1 MPRCKGSL
9 KGLGAVEAL
18 VMERADFEFAEMQGT
33 KMAEPATENA
43 RPNDFEAHVRDYS
56 AFTRLFK
63 WSAIIGFLTA
73 LIVMFLI
80 S

>member
-1 MPRCKGSL
+1 M
-9 KGLGAVEAL
+9 
-18 VMERADFEFAEMQGT
+18 EFALDQGT

-56 AFTRLFK
+56 GFIRMFK
-63 WSAIIGFLTA
+63 WLAIISFLTA
-73 LIVMFLI
+73 LFVMFII